1 MNSLLKP
8 CCVHFRQR
16 WVFALMCFLGLFHAY
31 AMRACLSITLTEMV
45 ITSEPDVAYDDSCP
59 FNVIE
64 NVTVTDASA
73 RSREIYSW
81 NEETQGLILS
91 SFYWGYVVTHLPGGL
106 ISEKYGGKHT
116 YGLGIFLTAV
126 FTLVTPLSVLW
137 AESTGLIVVRVLMGL
152 GEGVTYP
159 AISFLLA
166 QWIPPDEISRTG
178 TFVYAG
184 QLLGTIY
191 ANSISGMIL
200 QHTGNWQSVF
210 YIIGGVS
217 AVWYIFWLILCY
229 NNPREHPFI
238 SESELNY
245 LNEQLSHTN
254 EKSPPIPWRHVLK
267 SKPMWAT
274 VIGMIGFNWSIL
286 TIVTDLPKY
295 MSSVL
300 KFSVEHNGYL
310 NSLVYLSMW
319 IGSMIISWLADFMI
333 SNKCLSTTN
342 VRKAGSVVALT
353 CSACFVIAGSYAGC
367 DQVLVIVM
375 FTVAMGLMG
384 AAYPSIMV
392 NTLDISPNYSGTLMA
407 LSNGIS
413 AGFTGILSPYI
424 IGVMTPNQTLGEW
437 RFVFWILFVV
447 SIITNTVYLLI
458 GKGKVEYWNDPNFN
472 TTDISKPTKADESSN
487 ICNTVV

>member
-1 MNSLLKP
+1 M
-8 CCVHFRQR
+8 
-16 WVFALMCFLGLFHAY
+16 
-31 AMRACLSITLTEMV
+31 
-45 ITSEPDVAYDDSCP
+45 
-59 FNVIE
+59 
-64 NVTVTDASA
+64 
-73 RSREIYSW
+73 
-81 NEETQGLILS
+81 
-91 SFYWGYVVTHLPGGL
+91 THLPGGL

-126 FTLVTPLSVLW
+126 FTLLTPLSVAW
-137 AESTGLIVVRVLMGL
+137 GDSMGLIIVRVLMGL

-159 AISFLLA
+159 AISYLLA

-191 ANSISGMIL
+191 ANSISGVIL
-200 QHTGNWQSVF
+200 YQTGNWQSVF

-217 AVWYIFWLILCY
+217 ATWYIFWLILCY

-245 LNEQLSHTN
+245 LNEQLVHTS
-254 EKSPPIPWRHVLK
+254 EKPPPIPWRHVLR

-300 KFSVEHNGYL
+300 KFSVQNNGYL
-310 NSLVYLSMW
+310 NSLVYFSMW
-319 IGSMIISWLADFMI
+319 IGSMITSWLADFI
-333 SNKCLSTTN
+333 IGKKYLSTTN
-342 VRKAGSVVALT
+342 VRKAGSVMALF
-353 CSACFVIAGSYAGC
+353 CSACFVVAASYAGC

-384 AAYPSIMV
+384 AAYPSVMV
-392 NTLDISPNYSGTLMA
+392 NTLDISPNYAGTLMA

-413 AGFTGILSPYI
+413 AGITGIVSPYI
-424 IGVMTPNQTLGEW
+424 IGIMTPNQTLGEW
-437 RFVFWILFVV
+437 RFVFWILFLV
-447 SIITNTVYLLI
+447 SLATNLVYLLI
-458 GKGKVEYWNDPNFN
+458 GKGKAEYWNDPNFQ
-472 TTDISKPTKADESSN
+472 TVDTVDISKPKSSEQPSN
-487 ICNTVV
+487 VSNTVL